1 MRHQATLYVRW
12 EKGGLELEPSTQT
25 LIIRAKNYEIMLE
38 PRSILISG
46 KYSGKRE
53 IEHMNRKTI
62 FIDFAE
68 KVEPLNP
75 PRIDI
80 SARNYVGN
88 FEVIYTDLGF
98 EHYLTIITPAE
109 HLYDY
114 AVLTTEEFMVYMQAK
129 RQVFYEEEPFEKII
143 LYIK

>member
-1 MRHQATLYVRW
+1 MRRQATFYVRW
-12 EKGGLELEPSTQT
+12 GRGGLELEPSSQV
-25 LIIRAKNYEIMLE
+25 LVIRSKNYEIVLE

-46 KYSGKRE
+46 RYSGKRE

-75 PRIDI
+75 PRIDV
-80 SARNYVGN
+80 SGRNYVGN

-98 EHYLTIITPAE
+98 EQYLTIITPAE

-114 AVLTTEEFMVYMQAK
+114 AVLTTEELMVYMQAK

>member
-1 MRHQATLYVRW
+1 MRRRATLYVRW
-12 EKGGLELEPSTQT
+12 GRGGLELEPSSHV
-25 LIIRAKNYEIMLE
+25 LVIRAKNYEIMLE

-68 KVEPLNP
+68 KVEPVNP

-80 SARNYVGN
+80 SGRNYVGN
-88 FEVIYTDLGF
+88 FEIIYTDLGF

-114 AVLTTEEFMVYMQAK
+114 AVLTTEELMIYMQAK

>member
-1 MRHQATLYVRW
+1 MRRRATFYVRW
-12 EKGGLELEPSTQT
+12 GRGGLELEPSSQA

-38 PRSILISG
+38 PRSILING
-46 KYSGKRE
+46 QYSGKRE

-68 KVEPLNP
+68 KVKPINP

-80 SARNYVGN
+80 SGRNYVGN
-88 FEVIYTDLGF
+88 FEVIYTDLEF
-98 EHYLTIITPAE
+98 EHYLTILTPAE
-109 HLYDY
+109 YLYDY
-114 AVLTTEEFMVYMQAK
+114 VVLTTEEFMIYMQAK

>member
-1 MRHQATLYVRW
+1 MRRQETLYVRW
-12 EKGGLELEPSTQT
+12 GKGGLELEQSNHA
-25 LIIRAKNYEIMLE
+25 LIIRAKNYEIVLE
-38 PRSILISG
+38 PRSIIVNG

-53 IEHMNRKTI
+53 VEHMNRKTI

-68 KVEPLNP
+68 KVEPFNP
-75 PRIDI
+75 SRIDI
-80 SARNYVGN
+80 SGRNYVGN
-88 FEVIYTDLGF
+88 FEIIYTDLEF

-114 AVLTTEEFMVYMQAK
+114 AVLTTEELMIHMQAK